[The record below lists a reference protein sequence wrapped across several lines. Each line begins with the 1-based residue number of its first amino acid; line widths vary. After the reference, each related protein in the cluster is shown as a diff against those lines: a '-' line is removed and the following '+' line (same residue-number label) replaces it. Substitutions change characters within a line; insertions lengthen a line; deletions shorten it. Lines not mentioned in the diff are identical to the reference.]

1 MILIYYNK
9 ETQKMFESQ
18 QNQEPQFLFN
28 LKKEINGKK
37 YQYAGEYPNSK
48 SFIEKIRKLMNNS
61 GYHIWVDFSS
71 RKSDNKIVLWSRKK

>member
-1 MILIYYNK
+1 
-9 ETQKMFESQ
+9 MFKTHQ
-18 QNQEPQFLFN
+18 QQEPQFLFN
-28 LKKEINGKK
+28 LKREINGKK

-48 SFIEKIRKLMNNS
+48 SFIEKMRKIMHTN